1 MNKLDARFQLFEV
14 AQQKDEIL
22 HGYRIIHRIRISTPL
37 NITFAVEPRVGG
49 WTASIVIYRSGQ
61 PESAMTPEGAQKY
74 IKEAIW
80 QNRLYRFSTV
90 TS

>member
-37 NITFAVEPRVGG
+37 TASFTVEPRGYG
-49 WTASIVIYRSGQ
+49 WTASIVIYRNGQ
-61 PESAMTPEGAQKY
+61 PESAMTPDGAQKY

-80 QNRLYRFSTV
+80 QDNLYRFSTV